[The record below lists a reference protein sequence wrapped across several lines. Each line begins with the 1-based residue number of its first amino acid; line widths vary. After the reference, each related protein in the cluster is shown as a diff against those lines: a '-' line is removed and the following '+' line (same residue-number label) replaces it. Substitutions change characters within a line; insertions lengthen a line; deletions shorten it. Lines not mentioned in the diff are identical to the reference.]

1 MSIAGRPE
9 ITTVSTVPAV
19 LMQANAVQAK
29 MMTDSTYTEKL
40 PAALTTGSSLLEN
53 IKGINDYCSRFM
65 F

>member
-1 MSIAGRPE
+1 M
-9 ITTVSTVPAV
+9 TVSTVPAA